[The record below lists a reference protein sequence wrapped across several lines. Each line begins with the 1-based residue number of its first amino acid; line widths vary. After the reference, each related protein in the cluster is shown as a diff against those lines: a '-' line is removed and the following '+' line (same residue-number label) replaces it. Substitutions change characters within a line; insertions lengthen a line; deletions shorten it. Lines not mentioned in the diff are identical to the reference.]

1 MVDNGFGTPRSV
13 WELLGATF
21 ELYRRYPLLFLV
33 LAAGVIVPYQLIV
46 LAATGS
52 GAGVG
57 ALLAFLDWALVGPLV
72 SAVHVHAVDEVRLGG
87 APRLGPTFAKGLRA
101 LPLVAFVTVVSTLG
115 IGVGLLLFLVPGVI
129 LALRWAV
136 VSQAAAIEREGG
148 FAALARSADLTGDR
162 YGHVFGLL
170 ATAFL
175 IGTGPLFAFDLL
187 HGHDSAWSFLA
198 GLALQVFSVSISAL
212 ATALLYFDLRVRA
225 GAATVAAAVREG
237 AKSVIEVPDSL
248 PSPPDTTDPRDYAD
262 ADRPRGWYIDP
273 EAPKRM
279 RYWGAGG
286 KPQWTG
292 RLRTPFKLRRA
303 WREKVG
309 AAESEA

>member
-21 ELYRRYPLLFLV
+21 DLYRRYPWLFLV
-33 LAAGVIVPYQLIV
+33 LAAGVIVPYQLVV

-57 ALLAFLDWALVGPLV
+57 ALLAFLDWTLVGPLV
-72 SAVHVHAVDEVRLGG
+72 SALHVHAVDEARMGG

-115 IGVGLLLFLVPGVI
+115 IGAGFFLLIVPGVI
-129 LALRWAV
+129 LTLRWAV

-148 FAALARSADLTGDR
+148 FAALGRSGELTSDR

-170 ATAFL
+170 AMAFL
-175 IGTGPLFAFDLL
+175 IGSGPLLAFNLLLL
-187 HGHDSAWSFLA
+187 HDPTTAWSFLA

-212 ATALLYFDLRVRA
+212 ATALLYFDLRVRS
-225 GAATVAAAVREG
+225 GTGTKAAAVREG
-237 AKSVIEVPDSL
+237 DKPVIEVPDSL
-248 PSPPDTTDPRDYAD
+248 PSPPDTTDSRDYSD

-292 RLRTPFKLRRA
+292 HLRTPFKLRRA
-303 WREKVG
+303 WREKADAG
-309 AAESEA
+309 D